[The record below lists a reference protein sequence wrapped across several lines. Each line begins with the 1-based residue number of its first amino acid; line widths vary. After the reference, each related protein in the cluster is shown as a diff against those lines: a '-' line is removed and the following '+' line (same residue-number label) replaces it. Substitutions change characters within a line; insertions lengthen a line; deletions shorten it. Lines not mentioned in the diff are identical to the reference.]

1 MTFFQRI
8 NSTHL
13 DILKEIGNIGAGHS
27 ATALSK
33 LLNRK
38 IDMQVPNV
46 KIVSFDE
53 MMESAGGSD
62 NVVAAI
68 FLRIEGDLTGN
79 MFFILQLPQATKLI
93 QDLLGDEHFTFESE
107 GKHEMG
113 ISAFQEVGNILSGSY
128 LTSLSDFTGL
138 NLYPSVPGFS
148 IDMVGAI
155 IGYGLLELSQV
166 SDFAIVIETAI
177 NESENLENNNINGHF
192 LLLPDPDSFEKV
204 FLALGVQTNDRD

>member
-1 MTFFQRI
+1 MSFFGRI

-38 IDMQVPNV
+38 IDMKVPNV
-46 KIVSFDE
+46 RIVSFDE
-53 MMESAGGSD
+53 MMEFAGGAE
-62 NVVAAI
+62 NIVAGI

-93 QDLLGDEHFTFESE
+93 QDLIFDKSFSFESDSQN
-107 GKHEMG
+107 EMG

-128 LTSLSDFTGL
+128 LTSLSDFTQL

-155 IGYGLLELSQV
+155 IGYGLIELSQE
-166 SDFAIVIETAI
+166 SDFAIVIETEI
-177 NESENLENNNINGHF
+177 NENENPTNNNINGQF
-192 LLLPDPDSFEKV
+192 LLLPDPDSFEKI
-204 FLALGVQTNDRD
+204 FAALGVQIDD

>member
-1 MTFFQRI
+1 MSFFQRI

-33 LLNRK
+33 LLHRK

-46 KIVSFDE
+46 RIVSFDE
-53 MMESAGGSD
+53 MMEFAGGAE
-62 NVVAAI
+62 NIVAGI

-79 MFFILQLPQATKLI
+79 MFFVLQLPQATKLI
-93 QDLLGDEHFTFESE
+93 QDLVGDKSFSFESDT
-107 GKHEMG
+107 KNEMG

-138 NLYPSVPGFS
+138 NLYPTVPGFS

-166 SDFAIVIETAI
+166 SDFAIVIETEI
-177 NESENLENNNINGHF
+177 NENQNPDNNNINGHF
-192 LLLPDPDSFEKV
+192 LLLPDPDSFEKI
-204 FLALGVQTNDRD
+204 FTALGVPLHD

>member
-1 MTFFQRI
+1 MSFFQCI

-13 DILKEIGNIGAGHS
+13 DILKEIGNIGVGHS

-53 MMESAGGSD
+53 MMDFAGGAE
-62 NVVAAI
+62 NVVAGI
-68 FLRIEGDLTGN
+68 FFRIEGDITGN

-93 QDLLGDEHFTFESE
+93 QDLLGDEDFSFES
-107 GKHEMG
+107 KQSDMG
-113 ISAFQEVGNILSGSY
+113 ISALQEVGNILFGSY
-128 LTSLSDFTGL
+128 LTSLSDFTQL

-155 IGYGLLELSQV
+155 IGYGLIELSQV
-166 SDFAIVIETAI
+166 SDYAIVIETAI
-177 NESENLENNNINGHF
+177 SETEKHEHNNINGHF
-192 LLLPDPDSFEKV
+192 LLLPDPDSFGKI
-204 FLALGVQTNDRD
+204 FTALGVQTHE

>member
-1 MTFFQRI
+1 MSFFGRI
-8 NSTHL
+8 NTTHL

-46 KIVSFDE
+46 RIVSFDE
-53 MMESAGGSD
+53 MMEFAGGAE
-62 NVVAAI
+62 NIVAGI

-93 QDLLGDEHFTFESE
+93 QDLVGDNSFSFESDIQN
-107 GKHEMG
+107 EMG

-166 SDFAIVIETAI
+166 SDYAIAIETEI
-177 NESENLENNNINGHF
+177 NENENSDNNNINGHF
-192 LLLPDPDSFEKV
+192 LLLPDPDSFEKI
-204 FLALGVQTNDRD
+204 FTALGVQIHD

>member
-1 MTFFQRI
+1 MSFFGRI

-46 KIVSFDE
+46 KIVSFNE
-53 MMESAGGSD
+53 MMEFAGGAE
-62 NVVAAI
+62 NVVAGI

-93 QDLLGDEHFTFESE
+93 QELIGDESFSFES
-107 GKHEMG
+107 GIQNEMG

-128 LTSLSDFTGL
+128 LTSLSDFTHL

-166 SDFAIVIETAI
+166 SDFAIVIETEI
-177 NESENLENNNINGHF
+177 NENENPENNNINGHF
-192 LLLPDPDSFEKV
+192 LLLPDPDSFEKI
-204 FLALGVQTNDRD
+204 FAALGVQTHD

>member
-1 MTFFQRI
+1 MTFFGRI

-33 LLNRK
+33 LLCRK

-46 KIVSFDE
+46 RIVSFDE
-53 MMESAGGSD
+53 MMEFAGGAE
-62 NVVAAI
+62 NIVAGI
-68 FLRIEGDLTGN
+68 FLRIEGDLSGN
-79 MFFILQLPQATKLI
+79 MFFILQIPQATKLI
-93 QDLLGDEHFTFESE
+93 QDLIGDKSFCFESDIQN
-107 GKHEMG
+107 EMG

-128 LTSLSDFTGL
+128 LTSLSDFTGM

-148 IDMVGAI
+148 MDMVGAI

-166 SDFAIVIETAI
+166 SDFAIVIETEI
-177 NESENLENNNINGHF
+177 NENENPNNNNINGHF
-192 LLLPDPDSFEKV
+192 LLLPDPDSFEKI
-204 FLALGVQTNDRD
+204 FTALGVQIHD

>member
-1 MTFFQRI
+1 MSFYQKI
-8 NSTHL
+8 DSTHL

-38 IDMQVPNV
+38 IDMTVPNV

-53 MMESAGGSD
+53 MMDFTGGAD
-62 NVVAAI
+62 NVVAGL
-68 FLRIEGDLTGN
+68 FLRIEGDVTGN
-79 MFFILQLPQATKLI
+79 MFFILQLPQATQLI
-93 QDLLGDEHFTFESE
+93 QELIGDETFTFFGEAQN
-107 GKHEMG
+107 EMG

-128 LTSLSDFTGL
+128 LTSLSDFTQL
-138 NLYPSVPGFS
+138 NLFPSVPGFS

-166 SDFAIVIETAI
+166 SDFAIVIDTII
-177 NESENLENNNINGHF
+177 NEPGNQKESNINGHF
-192 LLLPDPDSFEKV
+192 LLLPDPDSFDKI
-204 FLALGVQTNDRD
+204 FAALGVNDA

>member
-1 MTFFQRI
+1 MSFFGRI

-46 KIVSFDE
+46 RIVSFDE
-53 MMESAGGSD
+53 MMEFAGGAE
-62 NVVAAI
+62 NIVAGI

-93 QDLLGDEHFTFESE
+93 QDLVGDKSFSFESNVQNE
-107 GKHEMG
+107 LG

-166 SDFAIVIETAI
+166 SDFVIAIETEI
-177 NESENLENNNINGHF
+177 NENENPDNNNINGHF
-192 LLLPDPDSFEKV
+192 LLLPDPDSFDKI
-204 FLALGVQTNDRD
+204 FTALGVQLHD

>member
-1 MTFFQRI
+1 MSFFGRI

-46 KIVSFDE
+46 RIVSFDE
-53 MMESAGGSD
+53 MMEFAGGAE
-62 NVVAAI
+62 NIVAGI

-93 QDLLGDEHFTFESE
+93 QDLVNDNSFSFESDIQN
-107 GKHEMG
+107 EMG

-166 SDFAIVIETAI
+166 SDFAIAIETEI
-177 NESENLENNNINGHF
+177 NENENSDNNNINGHF
-192 LLLPDPDSFEKV
+192 LLLPDPDSFEKI
-204 FLALGVQTNDRD
+204 FTALGVQIHD

>member
-1 MTFFQRI
+1 MSFFQRI

-33 LLNRK
+33 LLHRK

-46 KIVSFDE
+46 RIVSFDE
-53 MMESAGGSD
+53 MMEFAGGAE
-62 NVVAAI
+62 NIVAGI

-79 MFFILQLPQATKLI
+79 MFFILQLPQATTLI
-93 QDLLGDEHFTFESE
+93 QDVIGDKNFSFASDSQN
-107 GKHEMG
+107 EMG

-166 SDFAIVIETAI
+166 SDFAIVIETEI
-177 NESENLENNNINGHF
+177 KENENPDNNNINGHF
-192 LLLPDPDSFEKV
+192 LLLPDPDSFEKI
-204 FLALGVQTNDRD
+204 FTALGVQIHD